1 MAYDLTF
8 FEKGLE
14 ELSITLSDEQKKQ
27 FITYYEYL
35 VEKNKVMN
43 LTAITDYDEVIL
55 KHFLDSLSIVKVGN
69 FDQKKLEGEAAIDI
83 GTGAGFPVPAGDTK
97 GHRPAQAAVRG

>member
-27 FITYYEYL
+27 FITYY
-35 VEKNKVMN
+35 
-43 LTAITDYDEVIL
+43 
-55 KHFLDSLSIVKVGN
+55 
-69 FDQKKLEGEAAIDI
+69 
-83 GTGAGFPVPAGDTK
+83 
-97 GHRPAQAAVRG
+97 